1 MAEIRKPK
9 AAIVAENHRIRAFA
23 MSLLGTILSALC
35 NVVLVLLLA
44 PLFQGVLRKITA
56 VVQSRQGPPLR
67 QPYYDLLKLL
77 GKEDIESG
85 QTPMMQRFA
94 AYLSLATVL
103 TLACLVPMGF
113 AAPLNGAGDII
124 LLIYLL
130 TLSGICTLLAGLAAG
145 STYSLVGISREMMT
159 MIALEPLLA
168 VALVAGAIHAG
179 SFRLDTVLNGSVY
192 GNSRFPWSGALL
204 AGVMLMSFQAFVQ
217 RVPFDI
223 SEAETELMEGPLME
237 YSGPK
242 LALFKCAQMA
252 KLVIYSALVVGLFVP
267 WGSSLVFPL
276 GWLIFWAKVLG
287 LVLLVTL
294 VAATHARY
302 RIDQA
307 IRFFASLL
315 VVALGALIL
324 ASYGY

>member
-1 MAEIRKPK
+1 MERDMILM
-9 AAIVAENHRIRAFA
+9 I
-23 MSLLGTILSALC
+23 LGGLA
-35 NVVLVLLLA
+35 NVVMLLLLA
-44 PLFQGVLRKITA
+44 PLFQGVLRKVTA
-56 VVQSRQGPPLR
+56 VIQSRQGPPLL
-67 QPYYDLLKLL
+67 QPYFDLLKLL

-85 QTPMMQRFA
+85 QAPLMQRFA

-113 AAPLNGAGDII
+113 TAPMNQAGDVM
-124 LLIYLL
+124 LLVYLL

-145 STYSLVGISREMMT
+145 STFSLVGISREMMT

-168 VALVAGAIHAG
+168 VALVIGAIHTG
-179 SFRLDTVLNGSVY
+179 SFRLETVLNGSVY
-192 GNSRFPWSGALL
+192 VSAGVPWSGLIML
-204 AGVMLMSFQAFVQ
+204 GVMLLSFQAFVQ

-223 SEAETELMEGPLME
+223 AEAETELMEGPLME

-242 LALFKCAQMA
+242 LALFKYAQMG
-252 KLVIYSALVVGLFVP
+252 KLVIYSALFVALFVP
-267 WGSSLVFPL
+267 WGSGLVFPL
-276 GWLIFWAKVLG
+276 GWIAFWAKVFV

-307 IRFFASLL
+307 IRYFAGLL
-315 VVALGALIL
+315 VVALVALIL
-324 ASYGY
+324 ASHGI